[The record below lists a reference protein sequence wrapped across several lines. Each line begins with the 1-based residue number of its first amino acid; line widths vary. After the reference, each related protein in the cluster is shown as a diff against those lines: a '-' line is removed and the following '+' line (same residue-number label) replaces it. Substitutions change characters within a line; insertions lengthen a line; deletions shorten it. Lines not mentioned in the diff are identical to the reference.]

1 MTTVIARRQ
10 LLALLGLGCA
20 GLHSR
25 AARATLVR
33 GLTLEALSRGSDR
46 IVVGAAVDS
55 SSHWEDIGGKRRIV
69 TDSRVRIERTIAG
82 AASGSEL
89 LVRTHGGK
97 MGLVGELVFGE
108 AELTLNA
115 QCVLFLRAKANE
127 HYVLGMA
134 QGHYPLRTGSQR
146 SPYLQASPNL
156 PELLHPETSAVR
168 RLSGQEL
175 GRAQALIQGARR

>member
-1 MTTVIARRQ
+1 MTTFIDRRQ
-10 LLALLGLGCA
+10 MLALLGLGCA
-20 GLHSR
+20 GSYSK
-25 AARATLVR
+25 AAEATLVR

-46 IVVGAAVDS
+46 IVVGTAVDS

-69 TDSRVRIERTIAG
+69 TDSRVRIEGTIAG
-82 AASGSEL
+82 ASGSEL

-97 MGLVGELVFGE
+97 IGLVGELVFGE

-115 QCVLFLRAKANE
+115 PCVLFLRAKANE

-134 QGHYPLRTGSQR
+134 QGHYPLRAVSRRSQ
-146 SPYLQASPNL
+146 YLQASPKV

-175 GRAQALIQGARR
+175 GHAGALIRSASGS